1 MRRFILVISLLAAAA
16 VAYPIQVKAST
27 MPCSVIMEPV
37 DQSLRNVKGVAL
49 IYKVQLNPPSA
60 PRTNISILAVHLPE
74 PSSYGNYDTYEG
86 FASKPGEI
94 SWRFKLYPTPE
105 DSPSWAGRID
115 SITAEMKNVKVQVR
129 LSNAR
134 TEKLG
139 PSVLTNKV
147 QSCD

>member
-1 MRRFILVISLLAAAA
+1 MKQFILVLSLLSII
-16 VAYPIQVKAST
+16 VVYPINTNARP
-27 MPCSVIMEPV
+27 MPCSVILEPV
-37 DQSLRNVKGVAL
+37 DKNLKNAKGVAL

-60 PRTNISILAVHLPE
+60 PRTNISILGVHLPE

-94 SWRFKLYPTPE
+94 SWRFKLHPTPE
-105 DSPSWAGRID
+105 DSPSWVGRID
-115 SITAEMKNVKVQVR
+115 SITAEMKNVNVQVR

-139 PSVLTNKV
+139 PIVLTNNV

>member
-1 MRRFILVISLLAAAA
+1 MKRFILVLSLLSII
-16 VAYPIQVKAST
+16 VAYPIQTNASP
-27 MPCSVIMEPV
+27 MPCSVILEPV
-37 DQSLRNVKGVAL
+37 DKNLKNAKGVAL

-60 PRTNISILAVHLPE
+60 ARTNISILAVHLPE

-94 SWRFKLYPTPE
+94 SWRFKLYPTTE

-115 SITAEMKNVKVQVR
+115 SITAEMKNVNVQVR
-129 LSNAR
+129 LSNTR

-139 PSVLTNKV
+139 PSVLTNNV

>member
-1 MRRFILVISLLAAAA
+1 MTRFILVLSLLAAT
-16 VAYPIQVKAST
+16 VAYPTQVNAST
-27 MPCSVIMEPV
+27 MPCSLIIEPV
-37 DQSLRNVKGVAL
+37 DQSLRNAKGVAL

-60 PRTNISILAVHLPE
+60 ARTNISILAVHLPE

-105 DSPSWAGRID
+105 DSPSWVGRID
-115 SITAEMKNVKVQVR
+115 SITAEMRKVNVQVR
-129 LSNAR
+129 LSNTR

-139 PSVLTNKV
+139 PSVLTNNV

>member
-1 MRRFILVISLLAAAA
+1 MKRFILVLSLLAAT
-16 VAYPIQVKAST
+16 VAYPTQVNAST
-27 MPCSVIMEPV
+27 MPCSVILEPV
-37 DQSLRNVKGVAL
+37 DKNLKNAKGVAL

-60 PRTNISILAVHLPE
+60 ARTNISILAAHLPE

-94 SWRFKLYPTPE
+94 SWRFKLYPTTE

-115 SITAEMKNVKVQVR
+115 SITAEMKNVNVQVR
-129 LSNAR
+129 LSNTR

-139 PSVLTNKV
+139 PSVLTNNV